1 VWLLAGGLVVA
12 WLPPALATNAG
23 TNRLVAPSVVIPPN
37 QPQLFVDDHLIA
49 SSRGLKRSLHRPVKD
64 HLGQEPVI
72 APPPGC
78 ETLLAKGT
86 ILFDPRLNRYVMFA
100 KARPSTRIHR
110 FVSPDGLQ
118 WRPEGLKAGGEVLI
132 PNEEPKTG
140 KVLPR
145 QYAGMHCFFYDA
157 KDTQYP
163 YKGWCFFGNWGN
175 DGEGVYYIRSRD
187 GLRWER
193 RGLVVPG
200 WAGPGDHSAQV
211 IRQDGRT
218 VYGPGDTTRFAWD
231 PRERRFLGIFKF
243 FTTDRVGPDNALR
256 SRAYAFFERLDEPI
270 DVSRIERV
278 DLLPPAT
285 DTAGDRAADEYY
297 ASTAWRYGSLW
308 LGQLLVWH
316 GRDDYPYSAAGCA
329 FTKLISSRDGLHWK
343 AVPFAEDDGPLSLF
357 IPNGEEGGND
367 GRNDGGYMSLFSQG
381 PLQIDEQ
388 LVFYYG
394 ASSFGKNHPPGRRI
408 TGGGIFRARLRRD
421 SFVSVDAGELITPPL
436 VLEGAELVVNA
447 VGPVEVELL
456 SAAADKRLAA
466 ARLEGDALC
475 HRVRFAGLP
484 LSHFLSK
491 SLLRLRFR
499 VAKTGRLY
507 SFSVQPADG

>member
-1 VWLLAGGLVVA
+1 M
-12 WLPPALATNAG
+12 PPALATDAF
-23 TNRLVAPSVVIPPN
+23 TNRPSVSPVVVPAR

-49 SSRGLKRSLHRPVKD
+49 RSRGLKRSLHRPIKD
-64 HLGQEPVI
+64 QLGREPVI

-86 ILFDPRLNRYVMFA
+86 ILFDPRLDRYVMFA
-100 KARPSTRIHR
+100 KARPSTHIYR
-110 FVSPDGLQ
+110 FVSRDGLQ
-118 WRPEGLKAGGEVLI
+118 WQAEGLKPGGEVLI
-132 PNEEPKTG
+132 PNEDPKTG

-157 KDTQYP
+157 KDPQYP
-163 YKGWCFFGNWGN
+163 YKGWCFFGNWG
-175 DGEGVYYIRSRD
+175 DEGEGVYYICSRD

-193 RGLVVPG
+193 RDLVVQG
-200 WAGPGDHSAQV
+200 WAGPGDRSAKV
-211 IRQDGRT
+211 IRQNGRT

-231 PRERRFLGIFKF
+231 PLDHRFLGILKF

-256 SRAYAFFERLDEPI
+256 SRAYAFFDRLDEPFDI
-270 DVSRIERV
+270 NRIGRV
-278 DLLPPAT
+278 DFLPPAA

-329 FTKLISSRDGLHWK
+329 FTRLISSRDGLHWK
-343 AVPFAEDDGPLSLF
+343 PVPFADDGGPPALF
-357 IPNGEEGGND
+357 IPNGKEGGNV

-381 PLQIDEQ
+381 PPRIGDE
-388 LVFYYG
+388 LIFYYG
-394 ASSFGKNHPPGRRI
+394 ASSCGKNHPAGRRI
-408 TGGGIFRARLRRD
+408 TGGGIFRARLRPD
-421 SFVSVDAGELITPPL
+421 GFVSVDAGVLTTPPL
-436 VLEGAELVVNA
+436 VLQGGELVVNA
-447 VGPVEVELL
+447 VGPVQVELL
-456 SAAADKRLAA
+456 SAAATERIAA

-475 HRVRFAGLP
+475 HRVGFDGVP
-484 LSHFLSK
+484 LSDFLSK
-491 SLLRLRFR
+491 SPLRLRFR
-499 VAKTGRLY
+499 VGKAGRLY